1 MKNRYKSIKN
11 ELTYFYKVIKN
22 MDIKDNIKQSKIN
35 ECETPLDEILYD
47 QFSVGENMDKHLE
60 EKTLLGWI
68 ELIENQKLYK
78 AVKGLSIEDQIFIS
92 YIVKKGLT
100 QQELEEIYKVS
111 HRAIGQK
118 YQRLIKKIKNL
129 FKTWNLNFL
138 KKNVHKNI
146 IKRLFIYMEVQFF
159 IPLSET

>member
-35 ECETPLDEILYD
+35 EHETPLDEILYG
-47 QFSVGENMDKHLE
+47 QFSAGETMDKHLE

-68 ELIENQKLYK
+68 ELIENQKLYE

-118 YQRLIKKIKNL
+118 YQRLIKKIK
-129 FKTWNLNFL
+129 K
-138 KKNVHKNI
+138 
-146 IKRLFIYMEVQFF
+146 FI
-159 IPLSET
+159 

>member
-1 MKNRYKSIKN
+1 MKNRNEDIKN
-11 ELTYFYKVIKN
+11 EIAYFYKVIRH
-22 MDIKDNIKQSKIN
+22 MDIKDSIRQAKIN
-35 ECETPLDEILYD
+35 EHETPLDEILYD

-68 ELIENQKLYK
+68 ELIENQKLYE

-118 YQRLIKKIKNL
+118 YQRLIKKIK
-129 FKTWNLNFL
+129 K
-138 KKNVHKNI
+138 
-146 IKRLFIYMEVQFF
+146 FI
-159 IPLSET
+159 

>member
-1 MKNRYKSIKN
+1 MSRRRDNIKN
-11 ELTYFYKVIKN
+11 ELAYFYKVIKN

-35 ECETPLDEILYD
+35 EHETPLDEILYD

-68 ELIENQKLYK
+68 KLIENQKLYE

-118 YQRLIKKIKNL
+118 YQRLIKKIK
-129 FKTWNLNFL
+129 K
-138 KKNVHKNI
+138 
-146 IKRLFIYMEVQFF
+146 FI
-159 IPLSET
+159 